1 MVQAAGGLGEFSIC
15 LQYGL
20 MVETFFFFF
29 FGAPLDSSGTW
40 NSVSDIWSLQ
50 KWLHA
55 GSASPQSHDK

>member
-1 MVQAAGGLGEFSIC
+1 MFAVWFDGGNF
-15 LQYGL
+15 
-20 MVETFFFFF
+20 FFFFF

-40 NSVSDIWSLQ
+40 NSVSDTWSLQ